1 MLDIKWIREQPE
13 ILDNTLRRRHQ
24 EPRSAQIIEI
34 DALRRSAQTR
44 LQELQ
49 NERNSLAKKIGEA
62 KRHGTDVKDLAQR
75 AADVKNAILHLE
87 EEERQYAEQL
97 HSILTHLPNIL
108 DDIVPEGQDD
118 SDNLEIL
125 RWGTPR
131 VFNFIPLPH
140 YTLGEKLGLMDFET
154 AAKISGA
161 RFVVLKGALA
171 RLERALAQFMLDLH
185 TQEFG
190 YQEVAPPFLVRDE
203 AVYGTGQLPKF
214 AQDLFQTTDGRWLIP
229 TAEVSL
235 TNLVRETLLAE
246 ENLPLRFTAFTPC
259 FRSEAGAAGRDTRG
273 MMRHHQ
279 FPKVE
284 LVSVVHP
291 DKAEEEHQ
299 RMVKAAETVVQRL
312 DIPYRVMLLSSGDT
326 GYTSHRTYDLEVWLP
341 GEKTYREI
349 SSCSNCGDYQ
359 ARRMQARFRP
369 QNETINKSNTEFVYT
384 LNGSGVAV
392 GRALIAVLE
401 NYQNEDGSITIP
413 EVLQPYMNGIK
424 QISLDLKD
432 CSR

>member
-1 MLDIKWIREQPE
+1 MLDIKWIREHPK
-13 ILDNTLRRRHQ
+13 IFDNSLKRRHQ
-24 EPRSAQIIEI
+24 EPMSAQIIDI
-34 DALRRSAQTR
+34 DTSRRNAQTR

-49 NERNSLAKKIGEA
+49 NERNRLAKAIGEA
-62 KRHGTDVKDLAQR
+62 KRHGKDAIDLVQQAATVKETIQL
-75 AADVKNAILHLE
+75 LE
-87 EEERQYAEQL
+87 EEEGQYADRL
-97 HSILTHLPNIL
+97 HLILTHLPNIL
-108 DDIVPEGQDD
+108 DDIVPEGRDD
-118 SDNLEIL
+118 SDNLEIR

-131 VFNFIPLPH
+131 AFDFTPLPH
-140 YTLGEKLGLMDFET
+140 YALGEKLGLMDFET

-161 RFVVLKGALA
+161 RFVILKGALA
-171 RLERALAQFMLDLH
+171 QMERALAQFMLDLH

-214 AQDLFQTTDGRWLIP
+214 TQDLFQTTDGRWLIP

-235 TNLVRETLLAE
+235 TNLVRETILAE
-246 ENLPLRFTAFTPC
+246 ESLPLRFTAFTPC

-273 MMRHHQ
+273 MMRQHQ
-279 FPKVE
+279 FLKVE
-284 LVSVVHP
+284 LVSIVHP
-291 DKAEEEHQ
+291 DKAEAEHQ
-299 RMVKAAETVVQRL
+299 RMVKAAETVLQRL

-326 GYTSHRTYDLEVWLP
+326 GRTSHRTYDLEVWLP
-341 GEKTYREI
+341 GEETYREI

-369 QNETINKSNTEFVYT
+369 QNETASKSGTEFVHT

-401 NYQNEDGSITIP
+401 NYQNSDGSITIP
-413 EVLQPYMNGIK
+413 KVLQPYMNGIK
-424 QISLDLKD
+424 EISLDLKD
-432 CSR
+432 SSR